1 MLERRI
7 DHLIVLGD
15 SMLVIHKFH
24 KAKDMVQKKISPLDE
39 RIWNQIQKFESI
51 SFYYVKREN
60 NKIANEQAN
69 IRVCLD

>member
-7 DHLIVLGD
+7 DHLIVLRD

-24 KAKDMVQKKISPLDE
+24 KAKDMVKKYLSPLDE

-60 NKIANEQAN
+60 NNIANEQTN